1 MMNIQREQ
9 AQQFHAN
16 FQRLERNIERI
27 DRNSLELR
35 NFFVVVLLQLALF
48 SILLNAYWLN

>member
-1 MMNIQREQ
+1 MNIQREQ